1 MTIHL
6 REISHVH
13 VDVESLT
20 ARLGG
25 RVICMNMLEELQKN
39 NVITPYGV
47 TPSVGKVGW
56 AIFGGYGL

>member
-1 MTIHL
+1 
-6 REISHVH
+6 
-13 VDVESLT
+13 
-20 ARLGG
+20 
-25 RVICMNMLEELQKN
+25 MNMLEELQKN